1 MRNYYT
7 YIYIICVVILYLLS
21 MDFVEACFAMRP
33 RLLLEQM
40 DEQQV
45 EGSLA
50 MGFAEKVEP
59 QFVTKT

>member
-1 MRNYYT
+1 
-7 YIYIICVVILYLLS
+7 

-59 QFVTKT
+59 QFVTKTWLGL